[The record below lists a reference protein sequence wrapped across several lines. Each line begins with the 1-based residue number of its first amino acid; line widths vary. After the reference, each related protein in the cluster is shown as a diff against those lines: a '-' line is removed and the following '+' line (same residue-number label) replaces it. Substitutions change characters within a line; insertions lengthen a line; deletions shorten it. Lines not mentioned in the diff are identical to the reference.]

1 MDIVVQKFGGTSVGS
16 VERIAAVAELI
27 KNSAKDNNIV
37 VVVSAMSGETN
48 KLIGLAKN
56 FAESPNK
63 REFDA
68 LVSTGEKVSSSL
80 LAIALDSIGVKAKSL
95 SASQISMKTT
105 SSFSKAR
112 ILDMDSSK
120 ILQTIDEGYIPIITG
135 FQGIT
140 EQGDVTTLGRGG
152 SDTTAVA
159 VAANLSAK
167 RCDIYTDVD
176 GIYTTDPRVVPE
188 AKRLNSITME
198 EMLEMAGKGAKVIQI
213 RAVEFA
219 NKYKVPVRVL
229 SSFEPGSGTLIS
241 LEENNMENALVSG
254 IAFQKDQVKI
264 TLHGVVDTPGI
275 AYGILGPLS
284 DENIEVDVIV
294 QNVSVNG
301 KTDFTFTVSKE
312 DELTATNIIKANKN
326 SLQYDD
332 VLVDSNIAKVSLVG
346 VGMRTHAGIASEA
359 FKALAENDVNIQMIS
374 TSEIKI
380 TIVINEVNTDK
391 AVKCLHETFNLDK

>member
-332 VLVDSNIAKVSLVG
+332 VLIDSNIAKVSLVG